1 MNDTCILIKFNYAR
15 STKPRIVRMDVQ
27 NYDCISVYPIQLSQH
42 VISKEETRRKKRSL
56 ENSQRLRL
64 QDNTDFDIV
73 SFPFETRETKI
84 QYPPRSA
91 KRC

>member
-42 VISKEETRRKKRSL
+42 VISKEERRDRLKTHRDCGYKTI
-56 ENSQRLRL
+56 QRFRYRFLPLR
-64 QDNTDFDIV
+64 N
-73 SFPFETRETKI
+73 
-84 QYPPRSA
+84 A
-91 KRC
+91 